1 MIKTNS
7 PDNALRDNIEIWRFK
22 ATVDRDTDELTRAVL
37 KTVIFTAEHLLQQ
50 QAMLLPHISRFFIT
64 QYTRGSSSPE
74 EIDLEVGDSSIKFS
88 SRWLLHQPI
97 IYLETQKNWHH
108 FVPERRPPHCF
119 ILGTWHYM

>member
-22 ATVDRDTDELTRAVL
+22 AIVDRDTDELTRAVL

-64 QYTRGSSSPE
+64 Q
-74 EIDLEVGDSSIKFS
+74 
-88 SRWLLHQPI
+88 
-97 IYLETQKNWHH
+97 
-108 FVPERRPPHCF
+108 
-119 ILGTWHYM
+119 

>member
-1 MIKTNS
+1 MHLET
-7 PDNALRDNIEIWRFK
+7 NIEIWRFK

-74 EIDLEVGDSSIKFS
+74 EIDLEVGD
-88 SRWLLHQPI
+88 
-97 IYLETQKNWHH
+97 
-108 FVPERRPPHCF
+108 
-119 ILGTWHYM
+119 M